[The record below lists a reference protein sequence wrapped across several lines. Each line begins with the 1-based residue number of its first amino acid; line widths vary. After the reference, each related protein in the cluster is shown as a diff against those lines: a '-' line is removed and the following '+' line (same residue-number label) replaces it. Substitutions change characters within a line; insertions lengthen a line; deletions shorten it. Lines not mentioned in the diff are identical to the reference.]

1 MGTGLRSPLALGA
14 KRILKLSR
22 MRMPPDM
29 INPEESREGE
39 GEDGEKFLLVH

>member
-1 MGTGLRSPLALGA
+1 MALGA
-14 KRILKLSR
+14 GRILKSSR
-22 MRMPPDM
+22 TRASPDM